1 MPAVVPHQHPTQRAA
16 STDVVEC
23 VDRAATRRHAY
34 DCTTASV
41 IRRIAG
47 AADCNCGRRGPV
59 VPEVI
64 ACCTT
69 ATVCVDVAVDH
80 HGGCFEDRESASTAA
95 SGVSTASTAAQLDLT
110 SYCGGQQ

>member
-59 VPEVI
+59 VSWIRSRGVSWEGGYDERDGEDDGARAKCV
-64 ACCTT
+64 T
-69 ATVCVDVAVDH
+69 ATKVRRPV
-80 HGGCFEDRESASTAA
+80 
-95 SGVSTASTAAQLDLT
+95 
-110 SYCGGQQ
+110 

>member
-47 AADCNCGRRGPV
+47 AADCNCGRCGPV

-64 ACCTT
+64 ACFTT
-69 ATVCVDVAVDH
+69 ASENKENAVDH
-80 HGGCFEDRESASTAA
+80 HGESNEERETASTTATDE
-95 SGVSTASTAAQLDLT
+95 STAS
-110 SYCGGQQ
+110 